1 MLLSP
6 GSGQRLTPSETSA
19 PPVGI
24 GRRRVVQAA
33 VGSAL
38 LTMPT
43 LRRAAAQSQPL
54 RIGVLTDMSSW
65 GRDNGGPGSVHAA
78 NAAAK
83 EFKGEVAGRKV
94 EIVVGDHKMSPD
106 VGMTIARSWFDEGGV
121 EAIADVPNSAIAL
134 AVSGL
139 CKDKNRI
146 ALLSAPG
153 SSELT
158 NARCNDRTV
167 QFTYNSYATT
177 KVTTSALMAEGAKT
191 WFFITADYAFGKQ
204 LQADA
209 THFIEQGGGKVLG
222 SAVHPTGNSDFSA
235 LLLQAQSSGADVL
248 ALANS
253 GTDCT
258 NTLKQAAEFGLTQ
271 GSLKMAGLGMFL
283 TDVHAAGLEVAKNTH
298 YATAF
303 YWDMNSQAAE
313 WSKGY
318 LAQVGLMPTMLQIGV
333 YGVVLHYLK
342 AIAAAGTS
350 DAGAVMAK
358 MQELPIQDIFTKQA
372 KLRADGQVIRDMYL
386 ARVKTPQ
393 QSKGPWDYLELVR
406 TVRGEDAYRPASE
419 SLCPLLRKA

>member
-1 MLLSP
+1 MTI
-6 GSGQRLTPSETSA
+6 RHTRT
-19 PPVGI
+19 
-24 GRRRVVQAA
+24 GRRN
-33 VGSAL
+33 L
-38 LTMPT
+38 L
-43 LRRAAAQSQPL
+43 RAAAGASLLAVPALRRSAAQNQPL

-65 GRDNGGPGSVHAA
+65 GRDNGGPGSVYAA

-83 EFKGEVAGRKV
+83 DFKGEVAGRKV

-106 VGMTIARSWFDEGGV
+106 VGTTIAWKWFDEGGV
-121 EAIADVPNSAIAL
+121 EVIADVPNSAIAL

-158 NARCNDRTV
+158 NTRCNDRTV
-167 QFTYNSYATT
+167 QFTYNSYATA
-177 KVTTSALMAEGAKT
+177 KVTTTALMAEGAKT

-204 LQADA
+204 LQTDA
-209 THFIEQGGGKVLG
+209 TAFIQQAGGKVLG
-222 SAVHPTGNSDFSA
+222 SALHPTGNADFSA

-271 GSLKMAGLGMFL
+271 SRQRMAGLGMFL
-283 TDVHAAGLEVAKNTH
+283 TDVHAAGLEVAQNTH
-298 YATAF
+298 YTTAF
-303 YWDMNSQAAE
+303 YWDMNPQAAE

-333 YGVVLHYLK
+333 YGAVLHYLK
-342 AIAAAGTS
+342 AVAAAGIS

-358 MQELPIQDIFTKQA
+358 MQELPVKDIFTKEA
-372 KLRADGQVIRDMYL
+372 RLRADGQVIRDMYL
-386 ARVKTPQ
+386 VRVKTPR
-393 QSKGPWDYLELVR
+393 QSKAPWDYLEIVR
-406 TVRGEDAYRPASE
+406 TVSGEDAYRPASE
-419 SLCPLLRKA
+419 SACPLIKKT

>member
-1 MLLSP
+1 MTI
-6 GSGQRLTPSETSA
+6 RHTRT
-19 PPVGI
+19 
-24 GRRRVVQAA
+24 GRRN
-33 VGSAL
+33 L
-38 LTMPT
+38 L
-43 LRRAAAQSQPL
+43 RAAAGASLLAVPALRRSAAQNQPL

-65 GRDNGGPGSVHAA
+65 GRDNGGPGSVYAA

-83 EFKGEVAGRKV
+83 DFKGEVAGRKI

-106 VGMTIARSWFDEGGV
+106 VGMTIARKWFDEGGV
-121 EAIADVPNSAIAL
+121 EVIADIPNSAIAL

-158 NARCNDRTV
+158 NTRCNDRTV

-177 KVTTSALMAEGAKT
+177 KVTTTALMAEGAKT

-204 LQADA
+204 LQTDA
-209 THFIEQGGGKVLG
+209 TNFVQQAGGKVLG
-222 SAVHPTGNSDFSA
+222 SALHPTGNSDFSA

-271 GSLKMAGLGMFL
+271 GRQRMAGLGMFL
-283 TDVHAAGLEVAKNTH
+283 TDVHAAGLEVAQNTH
-298 YATAF
+298 YTAAF
-303 YWDMNSQAAE
+303 YWDMNPQAAE

-333 YGVVLHYLK
+333 YGAVLHYLK
-342 AIAAAGTS
+342 AVAAAGTS

-358 MQELPIQDIFTKQA
+358 MQELPVKDIFTQEA
-372 KLRADGQVIRDMYL
+372 RLRADGQVIRDMYL
-386 ARVKTPQ
+386 VRVKTPQ
-393 QSKGPWDYLELVR
+393 QSKAPWDYLEIVR

-419 SLCPLLRKA
+419 SACPLLKKT

>member
-1 MLLSP
+1 MTI
-6 GSGQRLTPSETSA
+6 RHTRT
-19 PPVGI
+19 
-24 GRRRVVQAA
+24 GRRN
-33 VGSAL
+33 L
-38 LTMPT
+38 L
-43 LRRAAAQSQPL
+43 RAAAGASLLAVPALRRSAAQNQPL

-65 GRDNGGPGSVHAA
+65 GRDNGGPGSVYAA

-83 EFKGEVAGRKV
+83 DFKGEVAGRKI

-106 VGMTIARSWFDEGGV
+106 VGMTIARKWFDEGGV
-121 EAIADVPNSAIAL
+121 EVIADIPNSAIAL

-158 NARCNDRTV
+158 NTRCNDRTV

-177 KVTTSALMAEGAKT
+177 KVTTTALMAEGAKT

-204 LQADA
+204 LQTDA
-209 THFIEQGGGKVLG
+209 TNFVQQAGGKVLG
-222 SAVHPTGNSDFSA
+222 SALHPTGNSDFSA

-271 GSLKMAGLGMFL
+271 GRQRMAGLGMFL
-283 TDVHAAGLEVAKNTH
+283 TDVHAAGLEVAQNTH
-298 YATAF
+298 YTAAF
-303 YWDMNSQAAE
+303 YWDMNPQAAE

-333 YGVVLHYLK
+333 YGAVLHYLK
-342 AIAAAGTS
+342 AVAAAGTS

-358 MQELPIQDIFTKQA
+358 MQELPVKDIFTKEA
-372 KLRADGQVIRDMYL
+372 RLRADGQVIRDMYL
-386 ARVKTPQ
+386 VRVKTPQ
-393 QSKGPWDYLELVR
+393 QSKAPWDYLEIVR

-419 SLCPLLRKA
+419 SACPLLKKT

>member
-1 MLLSP
+1 
-6 GSGQRLTPSETSA
+6 
-19 PPVGI
+19 
-24 GRRRVVQAA
+24 
-33 VGSAL
+33 
-38 LTMPT
+38 
-43 LRRAAAQSQPL
+43 
-54 RIGVLTDMSSW
+54 MSSW
-65 GRDNGGPGSVHAA
+65 GRDNGGPGSVYAA

-83 EFKGEVAGRKV
+83 DFKGEVAGRKI

-106 VGMTIARSWFDEGGV
+106 VGMTIARKWIDEDGV
-121 EAIADVPNSAIAL
+121 EVIADVPNSAIAL

-177 KVTTSALMAEGAKT
+177 KVTTSALIADGAKT

-204 LQADA
+204 LQTDA
-209 THFIEQGGGKVLG
+209 TDFIQRAGGKVLG
-222 SAVHPTGNSDFSA
+222 SALHPDGNSDFSA

-271 GSLKMAGLGMFL
+271 GRQRMAGLGMFL
-283 TDVHAAGLEVAKNTH
+283 TDVHAAGLEVAQNTR
-298 YATAF
+298 YTTAF

-313 WSKGY
+313 WSRGY
-318 LAQVGLMPTMLQIGV
+318 LTQIGLMPTMLQIGV
-333 YGVVLHYLK
+333 HGAVLHYLK
-342 AIAAAGTS
+342 AVAGAGTS

-358 MQELPIQDIFTKQA
+358 MQELPVKDIFTTKEA
-372 KLRADGQVIRDMYL
+372 KLRADGQVIWDMYL

-419 SLCPLLRKA
+419 FACPLLKKA

>member
-1 MLLSP
+1 MTI
-6 GSGQRLTPSETSA
+6 RHTCT
-19 PPVGI
+19 
-24 GRRRVVQAA
+24 GRRN
-33 VGSAL
+33 L
-38 LTMPT
+38 L
-43 LRRAAAQSQPL
+43 RAAAGASLLAVPALRRSAAQNQPL

-65 GRDNGGPGSVHAA
+65 GRDNGGPGSVYAA

-83 EFKGEVAGRKV
+83 DFKGEVAGRKI

-106 VGMTIARSWFDEGGV
+106 VGMTIARKWFDEGGV
-121 EAIADVPNSAIAL
+121 EVIADIPNSAIAL

-158 NARCNDRTV
+158 NTRCNDRTV

-177 KVTTSALMAEGAKT
+177 KVTTTALMAEGAKT

-204 LQADA
+204 LQTDA
-209 THFIEQGGGKVLG
+209 TNFVQQAGGKVPG
-222 SAVHPTGNSDFSA
+222 SALHPTGNSDFSA

-271 GSLKMAGLGMFL
+271 GRQRMAGLGMFL
-283 TDVHAAGLEVAKNTH
+283 TDVHAAGLEVAQNTH
-298 YATAF
+298 YTAAF
-303 YWDMNSQAAE
+303 YWDMNPQAAE

-333 YGVVLHYLK
+333 YGAVLHYLK
-342 AIAAAGTS
+342 AVAAAGTS

-358 MQELPIQDIFTKQA
+358 MQELPVKDIFTKEA
-372 KLRADGQVIRDMYL
+372 RLRADGQVIRDMYL
-386 ARVKTPQ
+386 VRVKTPQ
-393 QSKGPWDYLELVR
+393 QSKAPWDYLEIVR

-419 SLCPLLRKA
+419 SACPLLKKT

>member
-1 MLLSP
+1 MTI
-6 GSGQRLTPSETSA
+6 GHTRT
-19 PPVGI
+19 
-24 GRRRVVQAA
+24 GRRN
-33 VGSAL
+33 L
-38 LTMPT
+38 L
-43 LRRAAAQSQPL
+43 RAAAGASLLAVPALRRSAAQNQPL

-65 GRDNGGPGSVHAA
+65 GRDNGGPGSVYAA

-83 EFKGEVAGRKV
+83 DFKGEVAGRKI

-106 VGMTIARSWFDEGGV
+106 VGMTIARKWFDEGGV
-121 EAIADVPNSAIAL
+121 EVIADIPNSAIAL

-158 NARCNDRTV
+158 NTRCNDRTV

-177 KVTTSALMAEGAKT
+177 KVTTTALMAEGAKT

-204 LQADA
+204 LQTDA
-209 THFIEQGGGKVLG
+209 TNFVQQAGGKVLG
-222 SAVHPTGNSDFSA
+222 SALHPTGNSDFSA

-271 GSLKMAGLGMFL
+271 GRQRMAGLGMFL
-283 TDVHAAGLEVAKNTH
+283 TDVHAAGLEVAQNTH
-298 YATAF
+298 YTAAF
-303 YWDMNSQAAE
+303 YWDMNPQAAE

-333 YGVVLHYLK
+333 YGAVLHYLK
-342 AIAAAGTS
+342 AVAAAGTS

-358 MQELPIQDIFTKQA
+358 MQELPVKDIFTQEA
-372 KLRADGQVIRDMYL
+372 RLRADGQVIRDMYL
-386 ARVKTPQ
+386 VRVKTPQ
-393 QSKGPWDYLELVR
+393 QSKAPWDYLEIVR

-419 SLCPLLRKA
+419 SACPLLKKT